1 MDKNNIDKNNERSNG
16 QIIKQGQG
24 SSNDKDPSKNKALPK
39 QTPKN
44 PHQEKDGQKE
54 QGNLRRTQS

>member
-1 MDKNNIDKNNERSNG
+1 MDKKNIDKNKERSNG
-16 QIIKQGQG
+16 QITKQGQG

-44 PHQEKDGQKE
+44 PRQEKDDQKE
-54 QGNLRRTQS
+54 QGHLRRAQS